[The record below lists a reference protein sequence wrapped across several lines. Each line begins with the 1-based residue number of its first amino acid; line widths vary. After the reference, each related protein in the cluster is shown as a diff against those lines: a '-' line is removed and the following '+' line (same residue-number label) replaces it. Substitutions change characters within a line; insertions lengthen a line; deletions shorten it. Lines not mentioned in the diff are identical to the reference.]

1 MTDSD
6 ENNDDASMDMDT
18 DNSGDDA
25 SVDSYDRYYATLLAY
40 ACEWCSQDQRG
51 GICNGRGKE
60 CRAMASYREAQSCAR
75 MNYLC
80 RDTMRMPPAQAS
92 LQTRIMICVHAGHDS
107 IIE

>member
-6 ENNDDASMDMDT
+6 ENTDDASMDMDT
-18 DNSGDDA
+18 DNSSDDA
-25 SVDSYDRYYATLLAY
+25 SYYDRYYATLLAY

-92 LQTRIMICVHAGHDS
+92 LQTRIMICVHAGHDL